1 MSDRSLPLRTVIVE
15 DEPLARENLREYT
28 HGVDW
33 ITLIGEASDGTQA
46 VQMIDQLRPDLVFLD
61 VSLPELSGMQVIEQ
75 IRHHP
80 EIVFTTAHDKF
91 ALAAF
96 ETGALDYLLKPFGRK
111 RFEVTLER
119 VRRRLMSN
127 AESSGARAREAFVRP
142 LKRLFVR
149 TRTGIVPIETRA
161 IDHLSANGDYVEV
174 VCDSGWHLLHM
185 GLADLMSRLD
195 PEMFLRI
202 HRSHAVNVGSIERLV
217 PYDARRLLVKLKCG
231 KQILASRAASE
242 ALRDLVF

>member
-127 AESSGARAREAFVRP
+127 AESSGARARSVRAAAETAVCTHAHRHRADRNARNRP
-142 LKRLFVR
+142 SFGQRRLRGGGLRFGTASVAH
-149 TRTGIVPIETRA
+149 GSGGSDVASGPGDVPA
-161 IDHLSANGDYVEV
+161 HS
-174 VCDSGWHLLHM
+174 S
-185 GLADLMSRLD
+185 LARRERRLD
-195 PEMFLRI
+195 
-202 HRSHAVNVGSIERLV
+202 
-217 PYDARRLLVKLKCG
+217 
-231 KQILASRAASE
+231 
-242 ALRDLVF
+242 